1 MMNTSMIVLDD
12 TYMFDDVCDCVEH
25 YVVDDYGMAMF
36 IWRRFDMVDGNM
48 YIVGIVYAWWEL
60 SELCMLDVYDFLCSI
75 QVEGVK

>member
-1 MMNTSMIVLDD
+1 MNTICMIVLDD
-12 TYMFDDVCDCVEH
+12 SYMFDDVCDCIEH
-25 YVVDDYGMAMF
+25 YVDDDYGMTMF

-60 SELCMLDVYDFLCSI
+60 WMLDVYDFLCSI